1 MFGSR
6 GSGRQAGRENDKL
19 RQPLKLRFSVFTLLL
34 CESQPP
40 HPQPSFCWRTPA
52 WFRSPFKIPTALCA
66 LITPAVMP
74 RASLIAQYPFHSKVS
89 QTAQKTFVPGQNHH
103 THLRQR
109 APAAGYPHS
118 LFSGGAGV
126 GFHAAS
132 YKPGARALS
141 SGWSPPVSIS
151 AGRQVTRKFLPRTGA
166 WAGRRLAFSPRSA
179 LRVSRNLFAS
189 RLISSLHE
197 HGLGDTSPPSFCASA
212 VPSAHPQGA
221 VVLTARPDSEGHSV
235 GNAARICSDHR
246 TCSRHLR
253 GL

>member
-1 MFGSR
+1 MNPNPPPPNLPF
-6 GSGRQAGRENDKL
+6 AGEHR
-19 RQPLKLRFSVFTLLL
+19 PGFALLL
-34 CESQPP
+34 KYPR
-40 HPQPSFCWRTPA
+40 PSAP
-52 WFRSPFKIPTALCA
+52 

-109 APAAGYPHS
+109 APAAAGYPHS

-151 AGRQVTRKFLPRTGA
+151 AGRQVTRKFLPRTGT

-189 RLISSLHE
+189 RLISLLHE
-197 HGLGDTSPPSFCASA
+197 HGPGDTSPPSFCASA

>member
-1 MFGSR
+1 MCPARITTLISDSEHRPPGTLILSF
-6 GSGRQAGRENDKL
+6 REGL
-19 RQPLKLRFSVFTLLL
+19 VSAFMLPLTN
-34 CESQPP
+34 Q
-40 HPQPSFCWRTPA
+40 
-52 WFRSPFKIPTALCA
+52 
-66 LITPAVMP
+66 
-74 RASLIAQYPFHSKVS
+74 
-89 QTAQKTFVPGQNHH
+89 
-103 THLRQR
+103 
-109 APAAGYPHS
+109 
-118 LFSGGAGV
+118 
-126 GFHAAS
+126 
-132 YKPGARALS
+132 ARALS

-197 HGLGDTSPPSFCASA
+197 HGPGDTSPPSFCASA